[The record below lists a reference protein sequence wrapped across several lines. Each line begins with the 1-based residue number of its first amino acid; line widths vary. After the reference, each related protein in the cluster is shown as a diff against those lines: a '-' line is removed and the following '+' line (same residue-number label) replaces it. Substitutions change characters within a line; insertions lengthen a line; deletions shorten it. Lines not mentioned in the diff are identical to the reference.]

1 MKNSKEILIRS
12 LDRLEFMFWEYNVLK
27 NDIVQEINMARYH
40 TQFMSNDELYK
51 SQKVLEQ
58 IENIA
63 EKM

>member
-1 MKNSKEILIRS
+1 MTGNQQRLILLRDK
-12 LDRLEFMFWEYNVLK
+12 LERLYWEYNALK
-27 NDIVQEINMARYH
+27 NEITHDVNISRH
-40 TQFMSNDELYK
+40 LVQFMSNDELYK